1 MLDKSR
7 INADNT
13 QINADNIRVNPRTNP
28 RESAIFKYYL
38 KMRRPIKKRAVID
51 PDVKYSDVLVA
62 KFINKIMEAGKKSIA
77 RKIVY
82 SALEL
87 AEKQTKKPALE
98 VFKKAMDNVSPA
110 VELRSKRVGGA
121 NYQVP
126 VEVRT
131 ERRTAL
137 AIRWIVDSARSQKG
151 KPMAEKLAGEFA
163 NAFNNT
169 GGAIKKK
176 QDVQRMA
183 EANKA
188 FAHFSW

>member
-1 MLDKSR
+1 
-7 INADNT
+7 
-13 QINADNIRVNPRTNP
+13 
-28 RESAIFKYYL
+28 
-38 KMRRPIKKRAVID
+38 MRRPVKKRAVIE
-51 PDVKYSDVLVA
+51 PDIKYSDVLVA
-62 KFINKIMEAGKKSIA
+62 KFINKIMQEGKKPVA

-87 AEKQTKKPALE
+87 TEKQTNKPAME
-98 VFKKAMDNVSPA
+98 VFKKAMDNVSPN
-110 VELRSKRVGGA
+110 VELRSRRIGGA

-126 VEVRT
+126 VEVRP

-137 AIRWIVDSARSQKG
+137 AIRWIIDSARSQKG
-151 KPMAEKLAGEFA
+151 KPMAERLAGEFV
-163 NAFNNT
+163 NAFNST